1 MLSFDYGIL
10 NTLRSSDVIDIC
22 TVEDLQFYQEY
33 FTIELSLHKETV
45 G

>member
-1 MLSFDYGIL
+1 MLSFEYRLL
-10 NTLRSSDVIDIC
+10 NTLHSSDVIDIC

-33 FTIELSLHKETV
+33 FTIELNLHKETV